1 MTPKQFLQQARRLDE
16 RINSYATELNGLRGL
31 TALAPS
37 GSERV
42 QTSTSCDRMINTIE
56 KIISLEV
63 KINAELDRLIDL
75 KTDIHNKI
83 EAVLDQDERLMLRMR
98 YLQYMEWEQIAEA
111 LHWSLRYIYKLHGKA
126 LLSIEL

>member
-1 MTPKQFLQQARRLDE
+1 MDE